1 MSKSLKTFVADLCER
16 VIVTFAE
23 ALLGAISVYS
33 CLGEIEWKKALG
45 IAGFSAL
52 ISFLKCIVARQ
63 IKDDK
68 SASLIK

>member
-1 MSKSLKTFVADLCER
+1 MSKSLKTFIKDMVER

-33 CLGEIEWKKALG
+33 CLGEIQWKKALG

-52 ISFLKCIVARQ
+52 ISFLKCIIARQ
-63 IKDDK
+63 IKDEK